1 MVKLATSAKET
12 ALAPKEKSIYMFI
25 ENHPGCQSGE
35 IADKLDIP
43 SGTVKRILADL
54 VSKKQIIKHG
64 SGPGT
69 NYSL

>member
-1 MVKLATSAKET
+1 MVKLATSVKET
-12 ALAPKEKSIYMFI
+12 TLVPKVKSIYMFI
-25 ENHPGCQSGE
+25 ENYPGCQSGE

-54 VSKKQIIKHG
+54 VSKKLIIKHG